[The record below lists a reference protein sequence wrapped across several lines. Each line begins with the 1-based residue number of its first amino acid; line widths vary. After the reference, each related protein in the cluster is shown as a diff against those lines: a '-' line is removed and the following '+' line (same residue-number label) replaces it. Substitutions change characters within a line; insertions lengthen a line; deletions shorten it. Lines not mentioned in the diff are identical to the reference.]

1 MINLLKIKYSI
12 IRQGLTIRLP
22 IVFFMHCKHND
33 SAFCDVLKIVVK
45 LKTNERLLNW
55 LTGGFVQTART
66 ILMFMSFNISI

>member
-1 MINLLKIKYSI
+1 MINLLEIKYSV

-22 IVFFMHCKHND
+22 NGFLMHCKHND
-33 SAFCDVLKIVVK
+33 SDFCDVLKIVIE

-66 ILMFMSFNISI
+66 IFNVLKF